1 MSAAQLPLFDWLE
14 ASRRPVAPPRP
25 APAAPG
31 LTFYLGSHK
40 PAWLWDS
47 EVPLFVSD
55 VTLRR
60 VQRLRPAATHWALDS
75 GGFTELSQHGTWT
88 QTPEEYAARTRRY
101 QQEIGKLDFAAI
113 QDWMCEEVI
122 LQKTGLSV
130 PHHQML
136 TVTSFLALKSLAP
149 EIPWLPV
156 LQGWTPGDYL
166 DCLELYARYGVD
178 LTREPRVGLGTVCR
192 RQSTVRAEMMI
203 HDLAVNYGL
212 KLHGFGFK
220 TEGLLAAGSSLAS
233 ADSLAWSF
241 HARKRPPLSG
251 CSHANC
257 ANCRVYAL
265 RWRQSLLEAIA
276 SGDEDT
282 GYLWRHHRRQS

>member
-1 MSAAQLPLFDWLE
+1 MSAAQLPLLDWL
-14 ASRRPVAPPRP
+14 AAGRPAVAPRP
-25 APAAPG
+25 EPAAPG

-47 EVPLFVSD
+47 DVPLFVSD
-55 VTLRR
+55 VTLRE
-60 VQRLRPAATHWALDS
+60 VKRLRPAATRWALDS
-75 GGFTELSQHGTWT
+75 GGFTELSKYGAWT
-88 QTPEEYAARTRRY
+88 QIPEDYAARVRRY
-101 QQEIGKLDFAAI
+101 QTEIGQLDFAAI
-113 QDWMCEEVI
+113 QDWMCEPQI
-122 LQKTGLSV
+122 LEKTGLSV

-136 TVTSFLALKSLAP
+136 TVTSYLCLKALAP

-178 LTREPRVGLGTVCR
+178 LTKEPRVGLGTVCR
-192 RQSTVRAEMMI
+192 RQSTVRAAMMI

-220 TEGLLAAGSSLAS
+220 TEGLLTAGSSLAS

-241 HARKRPPLSG
+241 HARKRPAIPG
-251 CSHANC
+251 HTHKNC
-257 ANCRVYAL
+257 ANCREYAL
-265 RWRQSLLEAIA
+265 RWRENLLDAIA

-282 GYLWRHHRRQS
+282 GYLWRHHRGQS